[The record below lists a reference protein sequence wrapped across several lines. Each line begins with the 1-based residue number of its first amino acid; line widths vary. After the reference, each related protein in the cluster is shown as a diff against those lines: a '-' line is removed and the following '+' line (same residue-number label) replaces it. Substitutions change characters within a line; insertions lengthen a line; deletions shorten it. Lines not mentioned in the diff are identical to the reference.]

1 MAKDQ
6 IFDAGRLIMAGLPG
20 PTLDESTI
28 KLIQDL
34 KICNFILFRRN
45 IQTPLQLKRLC
56 RDLAAVCNKFRLPA
70 PLIAIDQEGGSV
82 ARLPPP
88 FSQFADARL
97 ISQTDNPEES
107 ARNFARTCARELCSV
122 GITMNLAPVL
132 DVCPVGQG
140 CVMERRCLS
149 ENPAEVAT
157 LGAII
162 INEMQNNG
170 VAACAK
176 HFPGLGHVTKD
187 PHQDMPLVNKKSED
201 LFKEDLIPFK
211 RAMLAE
217 VAAIMTSHTMYLGLD
232 PRHPAT
238 LSSAILTGLL
248 REKLAY
254 RGLIITDDLEMGAIE
269 NNQPVATAALEA
281 FMAGADLLLI
291 CQEQAKVTE
300 ACRRL
305 QEAYCSGMFSE
316 QRIAASLSRIDAVRN
331 RFACFGRNTHLR
343 QDKEQKGFFRQCADS
358 SG

>member
-6 IFDAGRLIMAGLPG
+6 SFNAGRLIMAGLPG
-20 PTLDESTI
+20 TTLDESTI
-28 KLIQDL
+28 ELIQEL
-34 KICNFILFRRN
+34 RICNFILFRRN

-56 RDLAAVCNKFRLPA
+56 RDLAAVCSRFRLPP

-88 FSQFADARL
+88 FSQFDDARL
-97 ISQTDNPEES
+97 ISQADNPEES
-107 ARNFARTCARELCSV
+107 ARNFARTCARELRSV
-122 GITMNLAPVL
+122 GINMNLAPVL

-149 ENPAEVAT
+149 EDPDEVAT

-162 INEMQNNG
+162 INEMQHNG
-170 VAACAK
+170 IAACAK
-176 HFPGLGHVTKD
+176 HFPGLGQVTKD
-187 PHQDMPLVNKKSED
+187 PHQDMPFVDKKRED
-201 LFKEDLIPFK
+201 LSKEDLIPFK
-211 RAMLAE
+211 RAMRTD
-217 VAAIMTSHTMYLGLD
+217 VAAIMTSHTIYLDLD
-232 PRHPAT
+232 QKHPAT
-238 LSSAILTGLL
+238 LSPAILTNLL

-269 NNQPVATAALEA
+269 NNQSVENAALEA

-291 CQEQAKVTE
+291 CQEQAKAKE
-300 ACRRL
+300 ACRKL

-316 QRIAASLSRIDAVRN
+316 QRIAASLSRIDTVRN
-331 RFACFGRNTHLR
+331 RFAGFDSNSHPC
-343 QDKEQKGFFRQCADS
+343 QDKDQKGFLQECADS